1 MGKQT
6 DIFNCIIVTYIKYI
20 RPNLSK
26 YQPFKLYYSKKNKKN
41 AEKRFNNI
49 IKSHKYN
56 LSCTDNDYFS
66 KTKNKLSRNKRTSS
80 PYSMTSYNKAN
91 VSYEPISL
99 SKSRNVQSRV
109 KSPFHL
115 YLENEDSLSYTNYL
129 KRAKEKPKEKPINL
143 KKKRNSLEELSRNIN
158 NMKKIEKKESFTHD
172 NNNVTTNNGNVVNI
186 LNGTNDKNVEI
197 NFNKFE
203 IKILPDKIS
212 DKIIHPRTHSS
223 YTRSNVDTIINKI
236 KEESERK
243 IKIKINPTSITRDTK
258 PFNTIN
264 SFPIKEPSDSEC
276 SNNYNSNDF
285 FLLGKGK
292 QSKMLTFLDKPKDN
306 QLYLKKENPRT
317 RNHSIQLKMD
327 QLFTITNEIN
337 ITCPNEP
344 IKKEPAHY
352 IACTETNLFY
362 SGINTDTNIVKED
375 DITLKDHF
383 SVNSHFT
390 YQKNLLKK
398 QSSKKTSTFATE
410 AENNYLSAGGM
421 NETESNIILANKN
434 KKIQKM
440 LTDKVQRNLRIT
452 SKMKSKSMSEHKDFL
467 EKSFDDISSIP
478 PSPKDEAPK
487 DNIEKSHSSIF
498 RDGSFNHSIESNC
511 FISDEDEKE
520 KLKLTQN
527 DFPQLIQ
534 KKKSNKKLMIHRS
547 STISKRSKDVKPS
560 FDFLVRDEKK
570 KLSKEITTLK
580 LNLTI
585 SPNKKITRNKKFM
598 RQLSRISE
606 ISNMNQRNS
615 KNNINSTISLIKQKV
630 IHNNNSCVF
639 IRHKDE
645 SFESISTTK
654 SQTKRAKS
662 FAIES
667 TFREFGERILTKLHK
682 ISKVIQEENGS
693 SSLSSKIESNSS
705 LSSFKSRGS
714 IKRIK
719 SDALSKN
726 NHSRRTS
733 SLNFFELRSNS
744 ISLAKKALQNKN
756 EPLSE
761 NSLKF
766 LKKLDDDISD
776 KIFLMT
782 DGAAEEKDSI
792 LTKVLLILDINCN
805 KLDEKRKR
813 STHFATV
820 RALNAFN
827 IDLQTT
833 LEYSN
838 SIIDNNMASDELL
851 FQQMVLNSNIRISDY
866 SQQIIPFL
874 VNTYFDIKLYDQIF
888 KVGYLDG
895 DIEEVPNV
903 AEINTLF
910 LHFTNKKNP
919 ILKQKTRRQSQKYNN
934 YSKKNFIVRQYI
946 FDGPN
951 NVKFMNNFF
960 RADII
965 YKEYTFDSKPPVFK
979 KPRTINKKV
988 AKKKSTTSG
997 LNSLLTKKTSKYY
1010 SKKSTVRCSNTIHV
1024 FEQQNSIASMNSLNF
1039 MGTQK
1044 NEPRI
1049 LNRDFF
1055 GRERDVEG
1063 NLNYEEINN
1072 KKISLEN
1079 MLRKQRQRLFIS
1091 PLKRGSSSSSHSP
1104 KKRSSIINSSR
1115 AALDKESMMYKTH
1128 EIKSEMLKGCSSIK
1142 DTLFF
1147 YIKDNNYQTFVELF
1161 CKFKLDTEEKDK
1173 EGNTF
1178 LNLAVQ
1184 CDCEDIVNFLISK
1197 GANVNTQNKKL
1208 NSPLHYA
1215 LSYQNFTICD
1225 MLLGVGVDETLKN
1238 TKGLTPWQCLDTKHT
1253 IV

>member
-1 MGKQT
+1 M
-6 DIFNCIIVTYIKYI
+6 
-20 RPNLSK
+20 
-26 YQPFKLYYSKKNKKN
+26 
-41 AEKRFNNI
+41 
-49 IKSHKYN
+49 
-56 LSCTDNDYFS
+56 
-66 KTKNKLSRNKRTSS
+66 SRNKRTSS
-80 PYSMTSYNKAN
+80 PYSITSYNKAN

-99 SKSRNVQSRV
+99 SKSRNVQSRL

-115 YLENEDSLSYTNYL
+115 YLESENSLSYTNYL
-129 KRAKEKPKEKPINL
+129 KRAKEKPKENPINL
-143 KKKRNSLEELSRNIN
+143 KKKRNSLEEISRNIN
-158 NMKKIEKKESFTHD
+158 NIKKIEKKESFTHD
-172 NNNVTTNNGNVVNI
+172 NNNATTNNGNVVNI

-243 IKIKINPTSITRDTK
+243 IKIKINPTTITRDTK

-264 SFPIKEPSDSEC
+264 SIPIKEPSSIINDSEC
-276 SNNYNSNDF
+276 SNNNNSNDF

-292 QSKMLTFLDKPKDN
+292 QSKMLTFLDKPKESK
-306 QLYLKKENPRT
+306 LYLKKENSRT
-317 RNHSIQLKMD
+317 RNRSIQLKMD
-327 QLFTITNEIN
+327 QFLTISNEIN

-344 IKKEPAHY
+344 IKTEPEKKHY
-352 IACTETNLFY
+352 VACTETNLFY

-421 NETESNIILANKN
+421 NETESNIILVNKN

-467 EKSFDDISSIP
+467 EKSFDDISLIQ
-478 PSPKDEAPK
+478 PSPKDEAPIK
-487 DNIEKSHSSIF
+487 DNTEKSHSSIF

-534 KKKSNKKLMIHRS
+534 KKKSNKKLMIHRA
-547 STISKRSKDVKPS
+547 STISKKSKDVNPT

-570 KLSKEITTLK
+570 KLSKEITALK

-585 SPNKKITRNKKFM
+585 SPNKKIARNKKFM

-645 SFESISTTK
+645 SFVSISTTK
-654 SQTKRAKS
+654 EQIKRSKS
-662 FAIES
+662 FIIDS
-667 TFREFGERILTKLHK
+667 TFREFGEKILTKLHK

-693 SSLSSKIESNSS
+693 SFLSSKVESNSS
-705 LSSFKSRGS
+705 LSSFKSRGGS

-726 NHSRRTS
+726 KLSRRT

-744 ISLAKKALQNKN
+744 ISLTKKALQYKN

-782 DGAAEEKDSI
+782 DDAAEEKDSI
-792 LTKVLLILDINCN
+792 LTKVLLILDIKCN

-813 STHFATV
+813 STRFATV

-827 IDLQTT
+827 IDLETT

-838 SIIDNNMASDELL
+838 SITDNNMASDEFL
-851 FQQMVLNSNIRISDY
+851 FQQMILNSNIRLNDY

-934 YSKKNFIVRQYI
+934 YSRKNFIVKQYI

-960 RADII
+960 RADIL
-965 YKEYTFDSKPPVFK
+965 YKEYTFDPKPPVFR
-979 KPRTINKKV
+979 KPKTINKKV
-988 AKKKSTTSG
+988 YTDSITMKKKSTTTG

-1044 NEPRI
+1044 NEPRV

-1055 GRERDVEG
+1055 DRERDVEG

-1079 MLRKQRQRLFIS
+1079 MLRKQRQQLFIS
-1091 PLKRGSSSSSHSP
+1091 PLKRASSSSSLSP
-1104 KKRSSIINSSR
+1104 NKRSSIIYSNR
-1115 AALDKESMMYKTH
+1115 AAFDKESMMYKTH
-1128 EIKSEMLKGCSSIK
+1128 EIKSEMLKGCNSIK
-1142 DTLFF
+1142 ESLFF
-1147 YIKDNNYQTFVELF
+1147 YIKDSNYQTFVELF
-1161 CKFKLDTEEKDK
+1161 SKFKLDTEEKDK

-1184 CDCEDIVNFLISK
+1184 CDCEDIVNYLISK

-1225 MLLGVGVDETLKN
+1225 ILLRSGADETMKN
-1238 TKGLTPWQCLDTKHT
+1238 AKGLTPWQCLDTKHT